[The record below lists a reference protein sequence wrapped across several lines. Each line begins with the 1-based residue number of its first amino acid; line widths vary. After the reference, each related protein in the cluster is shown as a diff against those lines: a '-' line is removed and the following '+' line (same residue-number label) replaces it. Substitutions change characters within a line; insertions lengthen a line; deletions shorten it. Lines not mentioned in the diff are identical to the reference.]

1 MKRTSMYT
9 AVLALSLAMALA
21 GGGLACRTFRERLD
35 ALEEQAVLQHQR
47 NVCGLEDAFA
57 AEYDTRSGA
66 GYPSSGADS
75 VCARVG
81 QAYTRGQR
89 LILGSSTAAFA
100 LLREGDV
107 AYSALPE
114 SVAAADVQQA
124 AAATDG
130 ILLRGETLLLGGV
143 LNTPYSYPVAV
154 VTAAD
159 ASEAFAARNRL
170 LYSWL
175 AVQAVI
181 TLAALVAA
189 YHYERLQELNA
200 RQSRFVAD
208 LTHELKTPLTSL
220 IGYAD
225 LLRGGTL
232 DAERRRTAAEAL
244 YHESARLES
253 LSQQLLAL
261 NGLQADGVVLRPV
274 RVAAA
279 FADAVRSLPD
289 VVLDCDAP
297 AEAVVLADRVLLADL
312 VRNLAL
318 NAWHAGPQDGA
329 VHLRCTDAGEC
340 WRLTVQDT
348 GCGIPAEALPHLT
361 EPFYRVDKA
370 RARANGGS
378 GVGLALCA
386 QIAEAFGTQM
396 TFASR
401 VGEGTTV
408 TILLQKEA
416 EHEKQRSNNKFLKFA
431 AVSLALLALPPL
443 AVYGQTVRC
452 RAAQPRPALPGVMSD
467 EIRLDP
473 VAGALYRYGVQGGIN
488 RADSYWSDNVFTVL
502 RGKLKQA
509 ATRGLLS
516 REQLDYLLDRVA
528 EGEAHA
534 GPVQPENGSVQVQC
548 YGCSYTGNIQ
558 TVSFQMYTVN
568 AYKVTESG
576 EMYSIDDETS
586 IGLMYLPGNGAF
598 FAGQRP

>member
-57 AEYDTRSGA
+57 AEYDTRRGA
-66 GYPSSGADS
+66 GYLSSGADS

-81 QAYTRGQR
+81 QAYTRGQW

-100 LLREGDV
+100 LMREGDV

-200 RQSRFVAD
+200 
-208 LTHELKTPLTSL
+208 PLTSL

-232 DAERRRTAAEAL
+232 DAERRRTAAQAL

-386 QIAEAFGTQM
+386 QIAAAFGTQM

-416 EHEKQRSNNKFLKFA
+416 EHEE
-431 AVSLALLALPPL
+431 
-443 AVYGQTVRC
+443 T
-452 RAAQPRPALPGVMSD
+452 AQ
-467 EIRLDP
+467 
-473 VAGALYRYGVQGGIN
+473 Q
-488 RADSYWSDNVFTVL
+488 
-502 RGKLKQA
+502 Q
-509 ATRGLLS
+509 
-516 REQLDYLLDRVA
+516 
-528 EGEAHA
+528 
-534 GPVQPENGSVQVQC
+534 
-548 YGCSYTGNIQ
+548 
-558 TVSFQMYTVN
+558 
-568 AYKVTESG
+568 
-576 EMYSIDDETS
+576 
-586 IGLMYLPGNGAF
+586 
-598 FAGQRP
+598 